1 MRLHRF
7 YISEKIGTKT
17 ELTIHSA
24 ELAHQLRHV
33 FRLRTGDAV
42 ILFDGSGSDFECV
55 ITENAHPD
63 KESISFNVT
72 ATEKSHFTPERTV
85 CLCAAIVKKDTFE
98 WIAEKAT
105 ELGVTHIIP
114 IVAERSEKKSL
125 NMERLNKIVT
135 EASEQSGRGSVPF
148 IAPIMTLKESIATLK
163 NADTEGSIIKTSTG
177 GNKSFEFL
185 SFHTDATPFEKS
197 DVKGESSL
205 AIFIGPEGGWSLNEV
220 DVFNKES
227 IPVKSLGDQVLRA
240 ETAVVAGLAVVMLGR

>member
-125 NMERLNKIVT
+125 NMERLNKIVI

-148 IAPIMTLKESIATLK
+148 IAPIMTLEESIAALK
-163 NADTEGSIIKTSTG
+163 NINTETSGIKTIS
-177 GNKSFEFL
+177 KESEPFEFL
-185 SFHTDATPFEKS
+185 SFHTDALAFERS
-197 DVKGESSL
+197 DVEGEYPL

-240 ETAVVAGLAVVMLGR
+240 ETAVVAGLAVVMLGK